1 MHIQPTIHSIFDGA
15 WDIFKKNIK
24 AILIVTLIITVPI
37 NLVTELISSTRVDTG
52 ELMYLYAVEL
62 FVTLFGILALIAVA
76 LITKSA
82 VEGKELLWQEALKTA
97 INKWLQVLGTN
108 ILAGI
113 LLIPLFLLLIVPG
126 IIFAVY
132 WFFITYVVIFSNR
145 WGISA
150 LYESKELVQNRWWKT
165 FGFAVVFG
173 ILGLIIWIFVAIPS
187 GFLPEGIIY
196 SVIGNV
202 PMDMVTAFTTVLGT
216 IFYLAWDSSKIKKTS

>member
-1 MHIQPTIHSIFDGA
+1 
-15 WDIFKKNIK
+15 
-24 AILIVTLIITVPI
+24 
-37 NLVTELISSTRVDTG
+37 
-52 ELMYLYAVEL
+52 
-62 FVTLFGILALIAVA
+62 
-76 LITKSA
+76 
-82 VEGKELLWQEALKTA
+82 LLWQEALKTA

-132 WFFITYVVIFSNR
+132 LFFITYVVIFSNR